1 LVHSMTGYGRGEES
15 KDGCHFIVEIR
26 ALNHRYL
33 DLVVR
38 LPRNLWA
45 LEEIIKRLLKEHLS
59 RGRIEVYI
67 TLEMAEE
74 KSKTVLID
82 EQLALAYQ
90 QAHQK
95 LQKVLGLD
103 ENGLSAREVA
113 SFPEV
118 LNLGKSE
125 PDLDL
130 LTPVLEKAATEA
142 ILSLVHQRK
151 QEGSRLAEDIGQRL
165 QRLGDIKKAI
175 QEKGPLVLEEYRS
188 KLQAR
193 LEALYQGQ
201 ELDRQRLFLE
211 VALYAEKCN
220 IDEEI
225 VRFDSHLQAIAAEL
239 RKEEAVGRK
248 LDFLM
253 QEINREVNTI
263 ASKSCNFEIASF
275 TIAAKSEIEKIREQV
290 QNIE

>member
-1 LVHSMTGYGRGEES
+1 MVHSMTGYGRGEES